1 MNNNDEQSAAIES
14 EVDNFP
20 FVSETFGEMSV
31 RAKFV
36 APAMLMSSSK
46 KKMLL
51 ICLERFFFNPIESRP
66 GVFIY
71 GKSSIMSV
79 DIEGGREL
87 IIFHFYKHGRQ
98 LLSLLLLLLL
108 LLLNSNERKSS
119 FRQSGS
125 LSKRVSSD
133 SGRIKEITM
142 PPHLDTFSYFTVSLA
157 KLVFAVT
164 L

>member
-1 MNNNDEQSAAIES
+1 
-14 EVDNFP
+14 
-20 FVSETFGEMSV
+20 MSV
-31 RAKFV
+31 RAKFS

-108 LLLNSNERKSS
+108 LLNSNERKSS

-125 LSKRVSSD
+125 LSKRVSSN
-133 SGRIKEITM
+133 SGRIKVITL
-142 PPHLDTFSYFTVSLA
+142 PPRLDTFFTFHCFTSEA
-157 KLVFAVT
+157 CIRSNTIARWKEWGRISEKPSN
-164 L
+164 

>member
-1 MNNNDEQSAAIES
+1 MNNKNEQSAAIEP
-14 EVDNFP
+14 EVNNFP
-20 FVSETFGEMSV
+20 FVSETFGQMSV
-31 RAKFV
+31 RAKFA

-108 LLLNSNERKSS
+108 LLNSNERKSS

-125 LSKRVSSD
+125 LSKRVFLQFWPNKSD
-133 SGRIKEITM
+133 NVAAPFGHFFHI
-142 PPHLDTFSYFTVSLA
+142 SL
-157 KLVFAVT
+157 FH
-164 L
+164 